1 MMLGLLDTTLILIY
15 LLPVLGLFLGVIP
28 AFLVWHFSKPR
39 RYKAASHPASPSVN
53 NKFTLSL

>member
-15 LLPVLGLFLGVIP
+15 LLPVLGLFLGMIP

-39 RYKAASHPASPSVN
+39 RYKAPPHSVSSAVN
-53 NKFTLSL
+53 SEFTLSL